1 VSADSSSRADALRGI
16 EREVGVL
23 IRRVRRVIRVVAG
36 EVHPDLQPA
45 AYLLLAQVQE
55 SGPLRSSVLV
65 DSTGVD
71 KGAVSRQIQQLVD
84 LGLVD
89 RAPDPHD
96 GRATLVS
103 LTDEARS
110 RLERVRGERSE
121 RFDRRLAGWTAPEL
135 ASFAEQ
141 LGRYNAALDDRE
153 A

>member
-1 VSADSSSRADALRGI
+1 MSADSPSRADALRGI

-55 SGPLRSSVLV
+55 NGPLRSSVLV

-121 RFDRRLAGWTAPEL
+121 RFDRRLAEWTAPEL

-141 LGRYNAALDDRE
+141 LGRYNGALDDRE